1 MKYFKENNRC
11 VLILNK
17 GDKINESIKK
27 LAAAEKIENAS
38 YTGIG
43 GADVLTL
50 GFLDLKTKLYVEK
63 EFSAYCEILN
73 LTGNISTLEG
83 EPFCHTHITLSDTE
97 FNCFGGHLIEGQI
110 AVTAEI
116 FIRVG
121 ETELERKPDSDFGFN
136 FITL

>member
-1 MKYFKENNRC
+1 MKYLKENDRY
-11 VLILNK
+11 VLILHR

-27 LAAAEKIENAS
+27 LAIAEKIENAS

-50 GFLDLKTKLYVEK
+50 GYLDLKTKLYVEK
-63 EFSAYCEILN
+63 EFSAYYEILN
-73 LTGNISTLEG
+73 LTGNISTLDG
-83 EPFCHTHITLSDTE
+83 ESFCHTHITLSDTE
-97 FNCFGGHLIEGQI
+97 FNCFGGHLVEGQI

-116 FIRVG
+116 FIYTG
-121 ETELERKPDSDFGFN
+121 ETKLERKPDPDFGFN